1 MVDLAHLSRCKADLV
16 AVGAVALGGTNRNLL
31 LRELSG
37 QRLLYQRARVGG
49 SGHTHCLIDI
59 GTSRERIADRTA
71 KAGRRTAERL
81 DLRRMIVRLVL
92 EHEEP
97 VLIFSVYIHGNMDA
111 ARVDLLRHIE
121 IVQLALRT
129 QCLHPDHSEI
139 HQRHIA
145 LFIRVECLAVVRVL
159 LIRLHDRQGE
169 KAILDGHRVDR
180 RGKRRMTAVIRP
192 IRVDDAQLRDRR
204 CAALRRAEV
213 LLHKSEILLAHGKT
227 VGSVKTCQLLT
238 RKCVELRQHLHIP
251 RHRRLHLERC
261 RRSERRLAAL
271 HAVDEICLDLF
282 NDQVA
287 DPADEHDDACRA
299 HRGTLPLRH
308 ELHALRSRRSR
319 RVELPRQRLDGKD
332 LRIGEKGQCILIDG
346 VNRWIGKDDVANL
359 LELLV
364 AQTLHIVARNHAYR
378 AQVGQ
383 TERLHK
389 ITAKA
394 LCRNVKKALTLFD
407 EDSLDGHKN
416 PPSSHVVYTSILTK
430 FCTFC
435 NDGFMRQ

>member
-1 MVDLAHLSRCKADLV
+1 
-16 AVGAVALGGTNRNLL
+16 
-31 LRELSG
+31 
-37 QRLLYQRARVGG
+37 
-49 SGHTHCLIDI
+49 
-59 GTSRERIADRTA
+59 
-71 KAGRRTAERL
+71 
-81 DLRRMIVRLVL
+81 MIVRLVL

-97 VLIFSVYIHGNMDA
+97 VLILPVYIHGNMDA

-129 QCLHPDHSEI
+129 QCLHPDHGKI

-204 CAALRRAEV
+204 RAALRRAEV
-213 LLHKSEILLAHGKT
+213 LLHKSEILLAHGKA
-227 VGSVKTCQLLT
+227 VGSVKTCQFFA

-251 RHRRLHLERC
+251 RHRRLHRERC
-261 RRSERRLAAL
+261 RRGKRRLTAL

-282 NDQVA
+282 NDQIA
-287 DPADEHDDACRA
+287 DPADEHNDTCRA

-308 ELHALRSRRSR
+308 ELHTLRGRRSR

-364 AQTLHIVARNHAYR
+364 AQSLHIVARNHAYR

-416 PPSSHVVYTSILTK
+416 LPSS
-430 FCTFC
+430 
-435 NDGFMRQ
+435 M